1 MRRYRGIILD
11 FNGTL
16 FWDTDF
22 HVEAWIAFAQQYG
35 YELDRKSYLRD
46 FHGHTSIA
54 CLERIIGTH
63 LTRDQLS
70 ELFEQKERVYRDM
83 CDASPDKAVFA
94 PGVRHFLDIIKR
106 YAVPRTIATAS
117 AWPNVEFFIDRFSLG
132 SWFDP
137 AAFVYDDGHTPNKPH
152 PAIYQRAAEN
162 LGIPPSDL
170 IVVKDSLS
178 GFTSAYRAGIGL
190 ILLTGNDL
198 HDILPHD
205 MANTQP
211 TPISRIASVFQ
222 GLSEEEAHQVSTSGS
237 LQMVM
242 PTFDAF
248 PWEYLSV

>member
-22 HVEAWIAFAQQYG
+22 HVEAWIAFANQYG
-35 YELDRKSYLRD
+35 YELDKRSYLRD

-63 LTRDQLS
+63 LTRNQLS
-70 ELFEQKERVYRDM
+70 ELFEQKEQVYRDM
-83 CDASPDKAVFA
+83 CDAAPDKAIFA
-94 PGVRHFLDIIKR
+94 PGVRRFLDIIKR
-106 YAVPRTIATAS
+106 YDIPRTIATAS
-117 AWPNVEFFIDRFSLG
+117 AWPNVEFFINRFSLG

-162 LGIPPSDL
+162 LGIPPADL
-170 IVVKDSLS
+170 IVVEDSLS
-178 GFTSAYRAGIGL
+178 GFTSAYRAGIGM

-198 HDILPHD
+198 QDILPAD

-211 TPISRIASVFQ
+211 TPISGIASVVQ
-222 GLSEEEAHQVSTSGS
+222 GLPSEETRFVHSSST

-242 PTFDAF
+242 PTFDDF
-248 PWEYLSV
+248 PWEYLLV